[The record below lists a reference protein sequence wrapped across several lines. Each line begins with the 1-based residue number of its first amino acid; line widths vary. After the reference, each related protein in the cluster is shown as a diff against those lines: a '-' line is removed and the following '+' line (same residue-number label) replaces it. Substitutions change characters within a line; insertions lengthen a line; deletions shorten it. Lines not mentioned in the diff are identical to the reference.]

1 MKILKAK
8 NKLKKSKIFK
18 ISELTSVN
26 HNLFLDDLYETG
38 ILLDPIE
45 IKVDNHSSVM
55 GSSKHLLSEKKYV
68 VYRGSRRI
76 NTAKKN
82 GLYTHRRSYNW
93 VTHI

>member
-18 ISELTSVN
+18 ISDLTYVKHGLILDELLESN
-26 HNLFLDDLYETG
+26 SLEN
-38 ILLDPIE
+38 PIE

-55 GSSKHLLSEKKYV
+55 GAQGIYYQKKKYV

-76 NTAKKN
+76 NTAKKM
-82 GLYTHRRSYNW
+82 GYTHIEG
-93 VTHI
+93 VIIG